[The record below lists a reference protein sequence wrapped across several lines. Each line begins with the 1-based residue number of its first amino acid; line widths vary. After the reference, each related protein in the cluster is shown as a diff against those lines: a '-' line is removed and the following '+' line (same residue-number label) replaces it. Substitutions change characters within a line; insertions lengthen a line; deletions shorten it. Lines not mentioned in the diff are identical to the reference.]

1 MLSAV
6 GEMMKDVK
14 LPFCIGGEGAVAE
27 LVDIVYRLF
36 VSPVFTALSIRS
48 KYDPICSREVAGK
61 NSFN

>member
-1 MLSAV
+1 
-6 GEMMKDVK
+6 MMKDVK
-14 LPFCIGGEGAVAE
+14 LPFWIGGEGAVAE

-48 KYDPICSREVAGK
+48 KYDPTGSSDVARE